1 MACCIVF
8 AKLLMW
14 VYRLF
19 GRRGVSESVPRSL
32 LRSAVTRR
40 LLLVSALGELLVVV
54 ALIWVISPGT
64 NTHQTDMA
72 MAGNAPDNQRGWQ
85 WAVPAIIGL
94 AALSTASTLMDG
106 RMTRRALAVLAGGA
120 AAAAAVSPP
129 VLQGA
134 RSSHFV
140 FMTQLEL
147 LAVVAP
153 ILIVLGI
160 RRRWRGT
167 AVGEALGHL
176 APAAAVASVVTVTV
190 IHLPRVHAAMTTSAV
205 LQACALLAVSG
216 TGALV
221 WLAVLADPSAE
232 GALRRLASA
241 LVSQEA
247 MAIIGLVLLLS
258 PQVLFATHQMRP
270 AGMDPMLDQR
280 TAGAVALA
288 VDLLVTVPVLIR
300 LATRVPTS
308 RPIFTDDSARWK

>member
-1 MACCIVF
+1 MACCVVF
-8 AKLLMW
+8 AKFLLW
-14 VYRLF
+14 VYRVLD
-19 GRRGVSESVPRSL
+19 RRGVSEPAPRSL
-32 LRSAVTRR
+32 LGSGPTRW
-40 LLLVSALGELLVVV
+40 LLLASTLGELLVVG
-54 ALIWVISPGT
+54 ALIWVVAPGS
-64 NTHQTDMA
+64 NTHHTDMA
-72 MAGNAPDNQRGWQ
+72 TAGSAPDTQGGWQ
-85 WAVPAIIGL
+85 WAVPAVIGL
-94 AALSTASTLMDG
+94 AAVSAASTLMDG
-106 RMTRRALAVLAGGA
+106 RLTRPALAVLAGGA

-134 RSSHFV
+134 QSSHFV

-167 AVGEALGHL
+167 AVGQALGHL
-176 APAAAVASVVTVTV
+176 APAAAAASMVTVTV
-190 IHLPRVHAAMTTSAV
+190 IHLPSLHAAITTSAV

-232 GALRRLASA
+232 GAARRLASA

-258 PQVLFATHQMRP
+258 PHVLFSIHGTRP

-280 TAGAVALA
+280 TAGAVALV

-300 LATRVPTS
+300 LAARGTHVTS
-308 RPIFTDDSARWK
+308 DIRPMTV